1 MYMTLPDY
9 ETLSVDMQAALLG
22 HDGVRVA
29 TAETNGKT
37 YHLYNIF
44 DFYVEVEITQQ
55 SETEYALELFPFVH
69 GSRLDKY
76 LDGVDLADLLDCA

>member
-1 MYMTLPDY
+1 MTLPDY

-29 TAETNGKT
+29 QAETNSRS
-37 YHLYNIF
+37 YHLYSIF
-44 DFYVEVEITQQ
+44 DFYVEVEISQTSQ
-55 SETEYALELFPFVH
+55 TEYSLELFPFVH